1 MHTNDGRWRQFQLK
15 KIDSNNSFFFFAS
28 LALLSFQFDSLKS
41 VSFFQSSPQKK
52 ERKKN
57 DLI

>member
-1 MHTNDGRWRQFQLK
+1 MHTNDGRWRHFQLK
-15 KIDSNNSFFFFAS
+15 KIDSNNSFFFAS

-52 ERKKN
+52 ERKT
-57 DLI
+57 IYI